1 MEKQVLKRRRE
12 GDNFP
17 APPHTSIGSRERES
31 LRDRRQSLGMKFL
44 PLGSTFN
51 ALLGDYVCPPTT
63 FFSPT
68 LLAASR
74 ESGKQSGRLEN
85 VILLTEE
92 GKNTL
97 CSRTPAVH
105 SPHFIFQRPNSRE
118 ERDGVVVGRLKSKTP
133 ALLDPPASIS
143 CQSQFT
149 WACLPSRS
157 PSRLLR

>member
-1 MEKQVLKRRRE
+1 ML
-12 GDNFP
+12 
-17 APPHTSIGSRERES
+17 S
-31 LRDRRQSLGMKFL
+31 
-44 PLGSTFN
+44 
-51 ALLGDYVCPPTT
+51 LGDYVCPPTT

-105 SPHFIFQRPNSRE
+105 SLAAFHFPTAEFPGRERETEWSSVASKAKRPLARSLAPLSPAKANSPGHAFLR
-118 ERDGVVVGRLKSKTP
+118 GRRRGSSGRSMSSEKRFLSCVMVASSKAP
-133 ALLDPPASIS
+133 RVRCSSMFAQDKP
-143 CQSQFT
+143 C
-149 WACLPSRS
+149 R
-157 PSRLLR
+157 